1 MEDKIK
7 IIVSKLVKTEIDM
20 NAFLKVSD
28 ISIKEKIEEVTRVYC
43 ATMKKSRHTRKA
55 LKY

>member
-7 IIVSKLVKTEIDM
+7 IIVSKLVKSGIDM
-20 NAFLKVSD
+20 NTFMKISAF
-28 ISIKEKIEEVTRVYC
+28 SIQEKIEEATRVYC
-43 ATMKKSRHTRKA
+43 APMKKSRYARKA

>member
-7 IIVSKLVKTEIDM
+7 IIVSKLVKEGIDM
-20 NAFLKVSD
+20 NAFLK
-28 ISIKEKIEEVTRVYC
+28 ISAFSIQEKIEEAIRVYC
-43 ATMKKSRHTRKA
+43 EPMKKSRHIRKE